1 MRDLI
6 RIEKKKIHFY
16 PMLFDFEVR
25 ILSKQK
31 NVIQNDFS
39 SYEIMR
45 KI

>member
-6 RIEKKKIHFY
+6 RIEKKVHFY
-16 PMLFDFEVR
+16 AMLFEFEVR